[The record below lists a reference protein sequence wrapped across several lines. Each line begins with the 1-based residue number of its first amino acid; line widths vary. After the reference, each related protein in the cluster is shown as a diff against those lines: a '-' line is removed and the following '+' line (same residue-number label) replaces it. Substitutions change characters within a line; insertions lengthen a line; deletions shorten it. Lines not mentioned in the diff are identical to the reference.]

1 MKYIIDH
8 DFHIH
13 THLSLCSKDEKQ
25 NSSAILNYAKNNG
38 LKSVCITDHYW
49 DREVP
54 CNTAVNYWYDQ
65 QDFNHISEILPLPK
79 DESVK
84 FLFGCEAD
92 MDSDNRI
99 GLPPSRFNDFDFIVV
114 ATTHFHHMAGGE
126 WEDMSNSAIAN
137 RWIKRMYAVL
147 DSNLP
152 LNKVGIAHPS
162 CSLLNKKSNED
173 YLETLNLISD
183 SRYEDVFSAVAK
195 SGAGVE
201 INAGSFKFPEDETD
215 AILRMYRIAKNCG
228 CKFYLGSDAHHN
240 SQLDS
245 SIEYFNRAVDLLGL
259 EESDKFI
266 V

>member
-1 MKYIIDH
+1 MRYIIDN
-8 DFHIH
+8 DLHIH
-13 THLSLCSKDEKQ
+13 THLSICSKDEKQ
-25 NSSAILNYAKNNG
+25 NTSAILDYAKRINLN
-38 LKSVCITDHYW
+38 KICITDHYW
-49 DREVP
+49 DKEVP
-54 CNTAVNYWYDQ
+54 CNTAVNYWYEA
-65 QDFNHISEILPLPK
+65 QDFNHISGILPLPK
-79 DESVK
+79 DDNVK

-114 ATTHFHHMAGGE
+114 ATTHFHHMVGGE
-126 WEDMSNSAIAN
+126 WEDTSNAAIAN
-137 RWIKRMYAVL
+137 RWLKRMYAVL

-152 LNKVGIAHPS
+152 LYKVGIAHPS

-173 YLETLNLISD
+173 FLETLNLITD
-183 SRYEDVFSAVAK
+183 SQYEEVFKAVAK

-201 INAGSFKFPEDETD
+201 LNASCFKFAENEAD
-215 AILRMYRIAKNCG
+215 AVLKMYRIAKNCG

-266 V
+266 F